1 MKKKTNLFAT
11 FGFLAILFTVVAF
24 LFPIG
29 TGIVWTT
36 ESAGS
41 VYNCGYDFVF
51 GNDASQIEG
60 SGYFICVFVL
70 LIIAVVF
77 QILGTVFTLPNPD
90 ADHKFS
96 GFLHL
101 LSGLSLIVVALF
113 FFLGAILTET
123 PNDTYVASLGYGFIV
138 AGAAAAVS
146 AVSSL
151 CCFGLTLK
159 KK

>member
-1 MKKKTNLFAT
+1 MKKKLNLFAT
-11 FGFLAILFTVVAF
+11 FGFASMFFTLVAF

-29 TGIVWTT
+29 TGIIWTT

-51 GNDASQIEG
+51 GNDASQIESNG
-60 SGYFICVFVL
+60 FFIAVFVL
-70 LIIAVVF
+70 LIIAAVF

-90 ADHKFS
+90 ASHKFS

-101 LSGLSLIVVALF
+101 VSGLSLIVVTLF

-138 AGAAAAVS
+138 AGVGAALS
-146 AVSSL
+146 ALSSL
-151 CCFGLTLK
+151 YCFASTLK
-159 KK
+159 K